1 MPRPPHTRT
10 WQFHTRTGGLG
21 LSDRCDRVSAMSADE
36 ARPGATN
43 SLLDVEGLRIGH
55 AERTDEGWLTG
66 TTVVLT
72 GDEGCVAGVDVRGGG
87 PGTRETDALH
97 PCALIERVHA
107 VVLTGGSAFGLG
119 AADGVMARLLADG
132 VGYPVGGP
140 GQVVPIVP
148 AAVIFDLGRGGGFEH
163 YPTPELGA
171 QACENARR
179 GGEPQWGN
187 VGAGAGAVAGG
198 LKGGVGSA
206 SAILN
211 DDSGHELT
219 VGALVVVNAAGSC
232 VDPGTGRL
240 YAERHCLPGD
250 LPELGAVDPE
260 QIAQARLAAERLARP
275 GSFAPALA
283 TTIAVIG
290 TNATL
295 TKAQCTKV
303 AGIGHDGM
311 ARAIQ
316 PVHTMID
323 GDTVFT
329 VATGA
334 GAAPDPLA
342 FHLLLQ
348 LASDCLTRA
357 IARALLASDS
367 VRTPAGAWRCYREA
381 FSSAFGVGTR

>member
-1 MPRPPHTRT
+1 
-10 WQFHTRTGGLG
+10 
-21 LSDRCDRVSAMSADE
+21 MSHLATE
-36 ARPGATN
+36 RARPGATN
-43 SLLDVEGLRIGH
+43 SLLDVAGLRVGH
-55 AERTDEGWLTG
+55 AQRVDEDWLTG

-97 PCALIERVHA
+97 PCALVDRVHA

-148 AAVIFDLGRGGGFEH
+148 AAVIFDLGRGGRFEH
-163 YPTPELGA
+163 SPTAELGA
-171 QACENARR
+171 HACENARR
-179 GGEPQWGN
+179 GGEPGWGN
-187 VGAGAGAVAGG
+187 VGAGTGAVAGG

-206 SAILN
+206 SAVLL
-211 DDSGHELT
+211 DESGTELT

-250 LPELGAVDPE
+250 LPELATVDP
-260 QIAQARLAAERLARP
+260 AQLRHARLAAEQLARP
-275 GSFAPALA
+275 GAFAPPLA

-334 GAAPDPLA
+334 GSAPDPLT

-357 IARALLASDS
+357 IARAMLASDS
-367 VRTPAGAWRCYREA
+367 VQTPAGVWRCYREA
-381 FSSAFGVGTR
+381 FSSIVAPGAGSSTQPGSLS